1 MGGMIRGYN
10 TRRGQRSAVTAN
22 TVFVLVTPRV
32 GDLGV
37 AVMGAG
43 GAGPCSLF
51 TAAACTV
58 LSP

>member
-1 MGGMIRGYN
+1 MSRGYN
-10 TRRGQRSAVTAN
+10 TREVGGQRSAVTAN
-22 TVFVLVTPRV
+22 PVFVLVTPRV

-37 AVMGAG
+37 ALALVVP
-43 GAGPCSLF
+43 GPRSLF